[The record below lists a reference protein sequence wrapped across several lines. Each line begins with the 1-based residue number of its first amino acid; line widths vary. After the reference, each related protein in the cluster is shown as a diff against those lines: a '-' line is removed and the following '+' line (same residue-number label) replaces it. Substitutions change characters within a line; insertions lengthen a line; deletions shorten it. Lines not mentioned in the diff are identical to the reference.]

1 VTVSLSGCPC
11 ELATARS
18 RSSQKAIGCPSI
30 AVTTSSA
37 FSSAAAGPSGVT
49 RPTTAGHTGRP
60 TVARMMLKMIAARTK
75 FIPGPANTI
84 RNRAH
89 SGLSAN
95 ALSGS
100 KVAEPPPSS
109 GLSSPT
115 IFT

>member
-1 VTVSLSGCPC
+1 
-11 ELATARS
+11 
-18 RSSQKAIGCPSI
+18 
-30 AVTTSSA
+30 
-37 FSSAAAGPSGVT
+37 
-49 RPTTAGHTGRP
+49 
-60 TVARMMLKMIAARTK
+60 MIAARTK

-84 RNRAH
+84 RKRAQ